1 MDRCRNY
8 PLGREMITLLVS
20 KTKQGEW
27 ISLAGNRNLEKL
39 KELRKL
45 QSFYCPECEERV
57 ILKAGT
63 KKIPHFAHQHGS
75 SCTESYERESEYHL
89 KGKIAL
95 YEWLQSQGLS
105 PVLEPFLKEIA
116 QRPDIGFIYNGI
128 QYAIEYQCS
137 TIPEELF
144 RKRTENYFNEG
155 IIPIWIMA
163 GKNIKR
169 KSHNQI
175 ALSKFDYL
183 FLTKNSSR
191 TSYILAFCSVM
202 NSLITIQHII
212 PTTVKNSLSRLSVKS
227 LKSATLN
234 DLINPNIAQ
243 VNMLDNWIYEIK
255 KAKNITIPLYGS
267 IHNKYFQELYSH
279 GMIPSLLPHEIGLPV
294 PHIHYIETP
303 AIEWQ
308 SYIYL
313 DALQSSRTITIEKI
327 IHLFQKRVRNQD
339 IVLRYLPL
347 LPNGNALIAVK
358 EYIDL
363 LVKINVLLP
372 IEKAKFQVI
381 NPILKH
387 DNIHFY
393 LQSEKAFYHKYGK
406 IINKGLL
413 IPDEPT

>member
-1 MDRCRNY
+1 
-8 PLGREMITLLVS
+8 MISLLVS
-20 KTKQGEW
+20 KTKHGEW
-27 ISLAGNRNLEKL
+27 ISLAGSRNIEKL

-45 QSFYCPECEERV
+45 QSFYCPECEEPV

-63 KKIPHFAHQHGS
+63 KKIPHFAHGHGS
-75 SCTESYERESEYHL
+75 TCTESYERESEYHL
-89 KGKIAL
+89 KGKLAL
-95 YEWLQSQGLS
+95 YEWLQTQGLS

-116 QRPDIGFIYNGI
+116 QRPDIGFNYNGI

-137 TIPEELF
+137 SIPEELF
-144 RKRTENYFNEG
+144 RKRTENYFNER
-155 IIPIWIMA
+155 ISPIWIMA

-183 FLTKNSSR
+183 FLTKNSLC
-191 TSYILAFCSVM
+191 TSYIPAFCPVM
-202 NSLITIQHII
+202 NSLITIQHIL
-212 PTTVKNSLSRLSVKS
+212 PTSVKKSLSSLSVKS
-227 LKSATLN
+227 IKLATIN

-243 VNMLDNWIYEIK
+243 MNMLDNWIYETK

-267 IHNKYFQELYSH
+267 IHNKYLQELYSH

-313 DALQSSRTITIEKI
+313 DALQSRRTITIEKI

-339 IVLRYLPL
+339 IILRYLPL
-347 LPNGNALIAVK
+347 LPNGNALMAVK

-363 LVKINVLLP
+363 LVKINVLQQ
-372 IEKAKFQVI
+372 IDNAKFKVI
-381 NPILKH
+381 SPISQH
-387 DNIHFY
+387 DNVNHY
-393 LQSEKAFYHKYGK
+393 LQSERAFYHKYRK
-406 IINKGLL
+406 VINKGLMT
-413 IPDEPT
+413 PHEMK